1 MSKIFGGILKFMTP
15 WRRWAG
21 PAAVCAAPAAVEI
34 GGELLRG
41 LQEPDAL
48 LRPALAAVALAAS
61 AAALARRR
69 CDEVGMF
76 PPLLRAADG
85 GKSAAR
91 APRRQGPGSLAAAE
105 TSPRA
110 GIAKKGGDLIGG
122 SGKKGALTGAQS
134 GGMTEAESRRVVLDY
149 LDHHPEVIAQVEQG
163 LPYDK
168 HGKRSMAD
176 QQILRNVRNGDA
188 AELYGLSERFE
199 HGEQGKR
206 GKQGVQQ
213 NKELAAKLRLF
224 AAEGGH
230 KEAQFKYGKMCE
242 WDSDPI
248 RRNNG
253 EAEDFYRR
261 AAEQGHVGAMFT
273 LGRLLYR
280 KKDASPQDL
289 AEAEKWLRIAAEYGE
304 ARAQYMLV
312 HMYVSGMG
320 VGLSQEDAREWMR
333 SHSTKIGYTPSL
345 QLFDRSSNSPAPV
358 ESSGE
363 AEADEPPD
371 AADAA
376 APSDPA
382 NAKSEEEK
390 DLAVRAALKSAMWAL
405 IRPLPREKP
414 MKKDGE
420 NDQNAARCMKTLGE
434 VKELLEPELKAWE
447 AETAAAR
454 AKMGMPEAETP
465 PTIPQEYEAAGRR
478 FNDLRAA
485 LRWVKPAADDSAPRT
500 LADKLAT
507 IKAKI
512 LPEAERR
519 LAERQEKNRVL
530 TEECDAQR
538 EKNGTL
544 AEHWLTRAANQGHAE
559 SQFYLGYLYYND
571 ICVQKDRT
579 KASEWWRRA
588 ADQGHPHAQFEL
600 GLMYG
605 PSPKI
610 SRPPDD
616 DGADTN
622 MWWTWLRNAAEQGH
636 LGAQVELRMRYAEP
650 PGTRKQNW
658 EEAYLMCHLAAET
671 GDEMAIHKRK
681 FYLEQISEQRQHA
694 VIRKAEE
701 LHKKMVDARKE
712 WQEKHDALWGAR
724 GNQMWQ
730 WWFPLPSDDSSGG
743 QPPSALP
750 APPPSEE

>member
-1 MSKIFGGILKFMTP
+1 M
-15 WRRWAG
+15 
-21 PAAVCAAPAAVEI
+21 
-34 GGELLRG
+34 
-41 LQEPDAL
+41 
-48 LRPALAAVALAAS
+48 RPALAAVALAAS

-69 CDEVGMF
+69 GDEVGMF

-110 GIAKKGGDLIGG
+110 GIAKKGALIGG
-122 SGKKGALTGAQS
+122 SAKKGALTGARS

-168 HGKRSMAD
+168 HGKRSTAE
-176 QQILRNVRNGDA
+176 QILRNVRNGDA

-242 WDSDPI
+242 WDNDPI

-261 AAEQGHVGAMFT
+261 AAEQGHVDAMFT

-289 AEAEKWLRIAAEYGE
+289 EEAEKWLRIAAEYGE

-312 HMYVSGMG
+312 HMYVNNMG

-333 SHSTKIGYTPSL
+333 SHSTKIGYTPL
-345 QLFDRSSNSPAPV
+345 PQLFDRSSNSPAPV

-363 AEADEPPD
+363 ADEPPN

-382 NAKSEEEK
+382 NVRSEEEE

-405 IRPLPREKP
+405 IRPLPREEP

-420 NDQNAARCMKTLGE
+420 NDQNAARCMKTLE
-434 VKELLEPELKAWE
+434 KVKELLEPERKAWE
-447 AETAAAR
+447 AETAAER

-478 FNDLRAA
+478 FNDLRAE

-500 LADKLAT
+500 LADKLAA
-507 IKAKI
+507 IQARI

-519 LAERQEKNRVL
+519 LAELQAKNRVL

-559 SQFYLGYLYYND
+559 SQFYLGYLYYNG

-600 GLMYG
+600 GLMYMPRDRKRSLEG
-605 PSPKI
+605 
-610 SRPPDD
+610 DA
-616 DGADTN
+616 GANTN
-622 MWWTWLRNAAEQGH
+622 MWRTLSRNAAEQGH
-636 LGAQVELRMRYAEP
+636 LMAQVELRIWYAEP

-658 EEAYLMCHLAAET
+658 EEAYLMCHLAAEA
-671 GDEMAIHKRK
+671 GDAKAIHRRE

-701 LHKKMVDARKE
+701 LHKKMLRARKNGGRSMTRYG
-712 WQEKHDALWGAR
+712 ALAEIR
-724 GNQMWQ
+724 CGNGGFLCRAMILREDNRPPRCR
-730 WWFPLPSDDSSGG
+730 FRKNELPSRRPAAGRRGPPQADRASACGG
-743 QPPSALP
+743 A
-750 APPPSEE
+750 AK